1 MPNYDYDLFVI
12 GAGSGGVRA
21 GRMAAAMGKKVAVA
35 EESKPGGTCV
45 VRGCVPKKY
54 LVYGAEY
61 GASIKAAKKYGWSL
75 ELSLIHI

>member
-1 MPNYDYDLFVI
+1 VSKFDYDLFVI

-21 GRMAAAMGKKVAVA
+21 GRLAAQLGQRVAVA

-61 GASIKAAKKYGWSL
+61 GEAIKGAQKYGWSVGG
-75 ELSLIHI
+75 